1 MDDMIAFCGLV
12 FNECGGLLAR
22 KCRKAKELK
31 TIQRGVKPMKYHGSK
46 KVFSAVLILVVICA
60 AAIAY
65 ADNHEVLTPLL
76 IDQPGWDAQEAEG
89 MSMDMGTMKMI
100 TASRTYTQDSKEMDA
115 MLIIGNQAMTQ
126 GKMQQMKAE
135 SLDTKVSI
143 TNIDGFNVQTVYD
156 KNDKSFSVVVFLSQS
171 QTKGAMFMLSGKGLS
186 ENEALGIA
194 KKFNWKN
201 MKATVEKLL

>member
-1 MDDMIAFCGLV
+1 
-12 FNECGGLLAR
+12 
-22 KCRKAKELK
+22 
-31 TIQRGVKPMKYHGSK
+31 MKYHGSK
-46 KVFSAVLILVVICA
+46 KVFSAALILVVICA

-65 ADNHEVLTPLL
+65 ADDYELLTPLL
-76 IDQPGWDAQEAEG
+76 IDQPGWDAREAKG
-89 MSMDMGTMKMI
+89 MSMDMGAMKMI
-100 TASRTYTQDSKEMDA
+100 TASRTYTQDSKKIDA

-143 TNIDGFNVQTVYD
+143 TNIDGFNVQTVYE
-156 KNDKSFSVVVFLSQS
+156 KNDKSCSVVVFLSQS